1 MNCANLETNHSV
13 TQNKKSALITRPE
26 VISLIFSGINN
37 KISSK
42 YNVLFARRYS
52 LRSICKTQC
61 PDDLKILAGSSPC
74 AIKKLLKNLPLDKS
88 KLQLTANPISSSP
101 ENLSAG
107 ILWNPSSAFYLFHGR
122 YYKYFRTH

>member
-1 MNCANLETNHSV
+1 MLANILSSWVYPSIFTPLKILVELGLFACFPKMSE
-13 TQNKKSALITRPE
+13 LITRPE

-52 LRSICKTQC
+52 LRSICQTQC

-88 KLQLTANPISSSP
+88 KLQLTANPISSSL

-107 ILWNPSSAFYLFHGR
+107 IL
-122 YYKYFRTH
+122 